1 MAQAEQDSSEEK
13 PLHLIKVFRQHAN
26 TEQEQA
32 YARFMLGLFTFV
44 YLALTSAS
52 TQNLLPHHTQ
62 ALLVAGAFLV
72 YSAIVIGLLLYDPKP
87 STLRRSLC
95 LIADFGVICY
105 GMHITNESGPV
116 LYTILLWSV
125 FGYGIRYGQNFLIA
139 ASTFSITGFSFVIAS
154 TPFWQNQPRLSFGLL
169 VGLIILPVFVYVLLN
184 RIKKE
189 KIRAEKANQAKSR
202 FLANMSHEIR
212 TPLNGIIGMSDL
224 IMQTRLGREQYDY
237 ASTIHASAHSLLS
250 LIEDILDISKIESG
264 KTLSKPV
271 NFDLHTLINSISAI
285 FDQQARDKGL
295 QLYTHIHPAT
305 PFLLHGDEQ
314 HLRQIIINLV
324 GNAIKFTEHGHI
336 DLEVKPLKTGPHEVT
351 IEITVQDTGIGIS
364 DDKQRMIFESFT
376 QADDSIT
383 RRYGGTGLGTTIS
396 SELVQLMGG
405 TIGLQSKVGLGTTFT
420 IEIPFQL
427 QKVHTGPDN
436 VEANDNSLQ
445 NKHVLLISNN
455 PALYE
460 QVAGYVQGWGMISRH
475 AKNAKTAFEIL
486 RRSTWQQAC
495 FDAVLV
501 DHDSNGI
508 DSENFAHALQR
519 NTSIQTPTLLLLHK
533 NRINY
538 ENRQL
543 MNCGYSATL
552 SLPLDKSLLFNALH
566 AARHSDHIIDFAAH
580 YRNQTHSDKTLRILI
595 AEDNLVSQEVIQQL
609 LGKAGHECVLVG
621 NGEDAL
627 DHLEQ
632 NNYDIAILDLHMPL
646 MGGIEAARIYN
657 YTSQKEQRTPI
668 IMLSANATAEA
679 RKECENA
686 GVDAYLTKPVNSQ
699 QLFSTIYNLLDI
711 PLSQDRMAST
721 ALAAHK
727 PEHDDKAVLDQQII
741 AELLRLDTGN
751 NFLGKLYTSFKQDGE
766 TLLQRIT
773 EALRQ
778 ADYEQ
783 LFELIHTLK
792 GSAGNIGASRL
803 QASCVRYSNMST
815 DTLFEHHDTLLTNL
829 HEQFSLALHALEE
842 RLAASPHRSDNKRY

>member
-1 MAQAEQDSSEEK
+1 MAQAEQQTSEEK
-13 PLHLIKVFRQHAN
+13 PLHLLKVFRQHAN

-32 YARFMLGLFTFV
+32 YARFMLGLFIFV

-62 ALLVAGAFLV
+62 ALVVAGVFLV

-139 ASTFSITGFSFVIAS
+139 ASTFSITGFSLVMAS
-154 TPFWQNQPRLSFGLL
+154 TPFWQTQPRLSFGLL
-169 VGLIILPVFVYVLLN
+169 VGLIILPIFVYVLLN

-224 IMQTRLGREQYDY
+224 IMQTRLGKEQYDY

-264 KTLSKPV
+264 KTVSKPV
-271 NFDLHTLINSISAI
+271 NFDLHTLINSISSI

-295 QLYTHIHPAT
+295 HLYTHIHPAT

-324 GNAIKFTEHGHI
+324 GNAIKFTENGHI

-351 IEITVQDTGIGIS
+351 IEFTIQDTGIGIS
-364 DDKQRMIFESFT
+364 EDKQRLIFESFT

-383 RRYGGTGLGTTIS
+383 RRYGGTGLGTTIA

-405 TIGLQSKVGLGTTFT
+405 TIDLQSKAGIGTTFT
-420 IEIPFQL
+420 IELTFQL
-427 QKVHTGPDN
+427 QQVYAEPGETA
-436 VEANDNSLQ
+436 VNDNSLQ
-445 NKHVLLISNN
+445 NKHVLSISNN
-455 PALYE
+455 PTLHERIAD
-460 QVAGYVQGWGMISRH
+460 YVQGWGMTSRH
-475 AKNAKTAFEIL
+475 AKDAKTAFEII
-486 RRSTWQQAC
+486 RRSAWQQEY

-519 NTSIQTPTLLLLHK
+519 NTSIHTPTLLLLHK
-533 NRINY
+533 SRISS

-566 AARHSDHIIDFAAH
+566 AARHNDHIIDFVAH
-580 YRNQTHSDKTLRILI
+580 YRNQKHIDKKLRILI

-609 LGKAGHECVLVG
+609 LGKAGHECILVG

-627 DHLEQ
+627 DQLEQ
-632 NNYDIAILDLHMPL
+632 GSYDVAILDLHMPL
-646 MGGIEAARIYN
+646 MGGIETARIYN
-657 YTSQKEQRTPI
+657 YTCQREQRTPI

-686 GVDAYLTKPVNSQ
+686 GVEAYLTKPVNSR

-711 PLSQDRMAST
+711 PVSQDREANSSPAT
-721 ALAAHK
+721 REQEDHAI
-727 PEHDDKAVLDQQII
+727 LDQQTI

-751 NFLGKLYTSFKQDGE
+751 NFLGKLYTSFKHDGE

-803 QASCVRYSNMST
+803 QASCARYCNMST
-815 DTLFEHHDTLLTNL
+815 DALFEHHDTLLTNL
-829 HEQFSLALHALEE
+829 HEQFSLALQALEV
-842 RLAASPHRSDNKRY
+842 RLADSAHRTDNKQY